1 MVKASHRRADTG
13 RMRRA
18 PSLAALLLATLVC
31 GGLAVALAV
40 ELRSAVPS
48 TAPAAAIRDAA
59 KTRARARNERFE
71 AQDRSFDAP
80 FVESMVRDRVAWKTQ
95 GIAPTLDLAIVNA
108 TPGAD
113 LAETATACAN
123 ASGVPKRRVQCY
135 VFAST
140 EAYDYKN
147 ITGDL
152 DLAEPTAIVNLC
164 WAVMASNPA
173 PGQPVVVSDMRDAPQ
188 TWAAQGCPEGWEG
201 DGW

>member
-1 MVKASHRRADTG
+1 
-13 RMRRA
+13 MRRA
-18 PSLAALLLATLVC
+18 PSIAALLLAFLVC
-31 GGLAVALAV
+31 GALAGALVV
-40 ELRSAVPS
+40 ELRGAVPS
-48 TAPAAAIRDAA
+48 RSPAAAISAA
-59 KTRARARNERFE
+59 TKTRARARDARFE
-71 AQDRSFDAP
+71 SRDRSFDAP
-80 FVESMVRDRVAWKTQ
+80 FEAAMVRDRVTWKST

-113 LAETATACAN
+113 LAETATACAD
-123 ASGVPKRRVQCY
+123 ASGAPKRRVQCY

-173 PGQPVVVSDMRDAPQ
+173 PGKPVVVSDMRQAAQ
-188 TWAAQGCPEGWEG
+188 TWEAQGCPDGWEG
-201 DGW
+201 ATD